1 MKLCRA
7 GSAKEGRQVVATRQ
21 QDGER
26 RTEAHERR
34 SFGKARGQRRW
45 QHRRERGSRRAAEN
59 PGGEHPGEEE
69 VKRGS
74 GSRDRVTPAW
84 CNGLARCENP
94 QGRATASGTWRRAEN
109 FGSKREKRPG
119 RRRRDGEGGNGHRE
133 VSVATGQGKTLKA
146 KAQGRY
152 GMKQGRKWIGGT
164 RRQEVEKT

>member
-1 MKLCRA
+1 
-7 GSAKEGRQVVATRQ
+7 VATRQ

-119 RRRRDGEGGNGHRE
+119 RRRKDGEGGQRTSRG
-133 VSVATGQGKTLKA
+133 V
-146 KAQGRY
+146 GRY
-152 GMKQGRKWIGGT
+152 GPGEDSEGESPRALRHET
-164 RRQEVEKT
+164 RPKVDRRNKASRG